1 MNYHFSIS
9 NWFTFVC
16 EQSMTCGNIIKP
28 PFIHSCI
35 YVVFMWEANQCYFI
49 SFSFPFTL
57 CCFFLCHFFHQ
68 CFFWGACYI
77 TSLWFIFSICYLHF
91 YFFMITSIKT
101 TKIKKIFQ
109 WAQWLWQI
117 MQNKPKPKS
126 NLAQNMILNKNTKSA
141 IKNPKKISFI
151 TWRIWN
157 IK

>member
-1 MNYHFSIS
+1 
-9 NWFTFVC
+9 
-16 EQSMTCGNIIKP
+16 MTCGNIIKT

-35 YVVFMWEANQCYFI
+35 YVVFMWEANQCYSI

-57 CCFFLCHFFHQ
+57 CCLFLCQFFQQ
-68 CFFWGACYI
+68 CFFLGGLLHHFSLIHCFYLLF
-77 TSLWFIFSICYLHF
+77 TSFLFV
-91 YFFMITSIKT
+91 MITSIKT
-101 TKIKKIFQ
+101 IKIKMIFQ

-126 NLAQNMILNKNTKSA
+126 NLAQNMILNKNTKYA
-141 IKNPKKISFI
+141 IKYPNKFSFI